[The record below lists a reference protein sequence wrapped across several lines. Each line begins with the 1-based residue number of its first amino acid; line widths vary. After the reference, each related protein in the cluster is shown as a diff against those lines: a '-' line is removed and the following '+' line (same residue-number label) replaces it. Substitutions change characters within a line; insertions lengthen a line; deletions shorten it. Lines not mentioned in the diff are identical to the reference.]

1 MSAVTYVSK
10 EPHALQ
16 SGLKPALLWIV
27 LHALRLTWRACFIAA
42 FYLALSQDD
51 GATFGGSITVLVCGG
66 VLAFIGK
73 IVVRIW
79 ADHSFPPRGYTV
91 ETVSQMPTELPEL
104 TVRILRAAFY
114 WVGLSLLLPLITDKH
129 MQAVV
134 VSLLLIAAIFALG
147 QTLRD
152 CQVLGEARQMPWA
165 FVLVSLAECI
175 VVPALGLSLNPSLM
189 ESPVFWHYTMVW
201 ASLSLIYLVLRWG
214 IRIMLG
220 SASPAARPVQAA

>member
-1 MSAVTYVSK
+1 MNTAPYFSK

-16 SGLKPALLWIV
+16 SGLRPGLLWIV
-27 LHALRLTWRACFIAA
+27 LHTLRLTWRACFIAV
-42 FYLALSQDD
+42 FYLALTQEG
-51 GATFGGSITVLVCGG
+51 GASFGGAITALFLGG

-73 IVVRIW
+73 IVVRTW
-79 ADHSFPPRGYTV
+79 AESSYPPRTYTV
-91 ETVSQMPTELPEL
+91 ETAHQMPTELPEL

-114 WVGLSLLLPLITDKH
+114 WVGLSLLLPLITDEN

-147 QTLRD
+147 QTIRD
-152 CQVLGEARQMPWA
+152 CQDLGPARQMPWA

-175 VVPALGLSLNPSLM
+175 VVPAMGLSLNPSLM
-189 ESPVFWHYTMVW
+189 ENAVFWRYAMFW

-214 IRIMLG
+214 LRSLLG
-220 SASPAARPVQAA
+220 FGAPAARRVNAA

>member
-1 MSAVTYVSK
+1 MNAVPYVSK

-42 FYLALSQDD
+42 FYLALSQEG
-51 GATFGGSITVLVCGG
+51 GATFVGAITVLVCGG

-79 ADHSFPPRGYTV
+79 ADRSFPPQTYTV
-91 ETVSQMPTELPEL
+91 ETVNQMPTELPEL

-114 WVGLSLLLPLITDKH
+114 WVGLSLLLLLITDEH

-134 VSLLLIAAIFALG
+134 VSLLLIAAIFAVG
-147 QTLRD
+147 QTLSD

-189 ESPVFWHYTMVW
+189 ESPVFWHYAMFW
-201 ASLSLIYLVLRWG
+201 ASLSLVYLVLRWG

-220 SASPAARPVQAA
+220 SAAPAARPVQAA